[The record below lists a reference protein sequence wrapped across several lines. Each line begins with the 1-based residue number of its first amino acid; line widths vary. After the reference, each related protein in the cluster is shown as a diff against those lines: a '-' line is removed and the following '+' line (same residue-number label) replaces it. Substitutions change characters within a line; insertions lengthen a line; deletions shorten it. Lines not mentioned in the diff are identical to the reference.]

1 MFRLRPVH
9 FDLPVCTKPI
19 VWSDNIFPLCHLTGL
34 PVKPLVYVR
43 RVYVPLEQQFKYLSD
58 ESSSED
64 EEWTEGPIKKKD
76 DPTASK
82 GNNKTLQLLDNE

>member
-1 MFRLRPVH
+1 MAL
-9 FDLPVCTKPI
+9 
-19 VWSDNIFPLCHLTGL
+19 GL

-76 DPTASK
+76 DRNASK
-82 GNNKTLQLLDNE
+82 GN

>member
-1 MFRLRPVH
+1 MLYTIPM
-9 FDLPVCTKPI
+9 
-19 VWSDNIFPLCHLTGL
+19 TGL

-82 GNNKTLQLLDNE
+82 GKLSTFAL

>member
-1 MFRLRPVH
+1 MVPL
-9 FDLPVCTKPI
+9 KPSI
-19 VWSDNIFPLCHLTGL
+19 NFTMLQRQSFSVSCMIKWYIPITGL

-82 GNNKTLQLLDNE
+82 GN

>member
-1 MFRLRPVH
+1 MQFN
-9 FDLPVCTKPI
+9 LPMP
-19 VWSDNIFPLCHLTGL
+19 GL

>member
-1 MFRLRPVH
+1 MQFN
-9 FDLPVCTKPI
+9 LPM
-19 VWSDNIFPLCHLTGL
+19 TGL
-34 PVKPLVYVR
+34 PVKPLVYVK

-82 GNNKTLQLLDNE
+82 DIRRKVTNPTAFFKQLEKERREEKEKQVLPFNGS

>member
-1 MFRLRPVH
+1 M
-9 FDLPVCTKPI
+9 
-19 VWSDNIFPLCHLTGL
+19 
-34 PVKPLVYVR
+34 
-43 RVYVPLEQQFKYLSD
+43 PLEQQFKYLSD

-82 GNNKTLQLLDNE
+82 GNKKILQLLE

>member
-1 MFRLRPVH
+1 MY
-9 FDLPVCTKPI
+9 CYIGQTI
-19 VWSDNIFPLCHLTGL
+19 YSDYVILGL

-82 GNNKTLQLLDNE
+82 GK

>member
-1 MFRLRPVH
+1 MQFN
-9 FDLPVCTKPI
+9 LPMP
-19 VWSDNIFPLCHLTGL
+19 GL

-82 GNNKTLQLLDNE
+82 GN

>member
-1 MFRLRPVH
+1 MP
-9 FDLPVCTKPI
+9 
-19 VWSDNIFPLCHLTGL
+19 GL
-34 PVKPLVYVR
+34 PVKPLVYVK

-82 GNNKTLQLLDNE
+82 GNYSFVRQEKRKKNCLMSCKFEI